1 MRARRRAPA
10 DQVPMPLPHQK
21 PIPPRER
28 LIFALDVADAD
39 AARRLAERLGDSV
52 VFYKLGLE
60 LAMAPGY
67 WELIDWFNARG
78 CKVFADLK
86 FHDIPATVQAAVRQV
101 ATRGAR
107 FCTLHAHRQIMDA
120 AVQVKGPMQLLGVT
134 VLTSFDRGDV
144 DELGTG
150 VEVEPLVLHRAR
162 QAQAAG
168 VDGIVCSGRELVA
181 LRAELGH
188 GLITVVPGIRPGSAS
203 TGSRPADDQKRT
215 MSAGDAFR
223 AGADYIVVGRPIR
236 DAADP
241 RAAAEG
247 LQATIAEVFG

>member
-1 MRARRRAPA
+1 
-10 DQVPMPLPHQK
+10 MPLPHQK

-28 LIFALDVADAD
+28 LIFALDVADVD
-39 AARRLAERLGDSV
+39 AAKRLAEKLGDSV

-86 FHDIPATVQAAVRQV
+86 FHDIPATVEAAVRQV
-101 ATRGAR
+101 AARGAH
-107 FCTLHAHRQIMDA
+107 FCTVHAHRQIMDA
-120 AVQVKGPMQLLGVT
+120 AVTAKGPLQLLGVT
-134 VLTSFDRGDV
+134 VLTSFDTSDV

-162 QAQAAG
+162 QALDAG
-168 VDGIVCSGRELVA
+168 VDGIVCSGHELA
-181 LRAELGH
+181 RLRAELGH
-188 GLITVVPGIRPGSAS
+188 RLITVVPGIRSDYASAK
-203 TGSRPADDQKRT
+203 GGGDDQKRT
-215 MSAGDAFR
+215 MSAGAAFR

-236 DAADP
+236 NAADP
-241 RAAAEG
+241 RAAA
-247 LQATIAEVFG
+247 LAIQATIAEAFG

>member
-1 MRARRRAPA
+1 
-10 DQVPMPLPHQK
+10 MPLLHQK
-21 PIPPRER
+21 PIPSRER
-28 LIFALDVADAD
+28 LIFAMDVADAD
-39 AARRLAERLGDSV
+39 AARRLADRLGDSV
-52 VFYKLGLE
+52 AFYKLGLE

-67 WELIDWFNARG
+67 WELIDWFNGRG
-78 CKVFADLK
+78 CQVFADLK
-86 FHDIPATVQAAVRQV
+86 FHDIPATVEAAVRQV
-101 ATRGAR
+101 AARGAR

-120 AVQVKGPMQLLGVT
+120 AVKARGSMQLLGVT

-144 DELGTG
+144 DELGLG

-168 VDGIVCSGRELVA
+168 VDGIVCSGHELVR

-188 GLITVVPGIRPGSAS
+188 GLITVVPGIRPDHAPP
-203 TGSRPADDQKRT
+203 TDDQKRT

-236 DAADP
+236 NAADP
-241 RAAAEG
+241 RAAA
-247 LQATIAEVFG
+247 LAIQATIAEVFG

>member
-1 MRARRRAPA
+1 
-10 DQVPMPLPHQK
+10 MPLPHQK

-28 LIFALDVADAD
+28 LIFAMDVADAD
-39 AARRLAERLGDSV
+39 EARRLADRLGDSV
-52 VFYKLGLE
+52 AFYKLGLE

-67 WELIDWFNARG
+67 WELIDWFGARG

-101 ATRGAR
+101 AARGAT

-120 AVQVKGPMQLLGVT
+120 AVKVKGPMQLLGVT

-150 VEVEPLVLHRAR
+150 VAVEPLVLHRAR

-168 VDGIVCSGRELVA
+168 VDGVVCSGLELA
-181 LRAELGH
+181 RIRAELGH
-188 GLITVVPGIRPGSAS
+188 GLITVVPGIRADDARG
-203 TGSRPADDQKRT
+203 GDDQKRT
-215 MSAGDAFR
+215 MGAGDAFR

-236 DAADP
+236 NAPDP
-241 RAAAEG
+241 RAAAQG
-247 LQATIAEVFG
+247 FQATIAEVFA

>member
-1 MRARRRAPA
+1 
-10 DQVPMPLPHQK
+10 MPLPHQK

-39 AARRLAERLGDSV
+39 AARRLADRLGDSV
-52 VFYKLGLE
+52 SFYKLGLE

-67 WELIDWFNARG
+67 WELIEWFGARG

-101 ATRGAR
+101 AARGAT

-120 AVQVKGPMQLLGVT
+120 AVKVKGPMQLLGVT

-144 DELGTG
+144 DELGKG

-168 VDGIVCSGRELVA
+168 VDGIVCSGRELA
-181 LRAELGH
+181 RIRAELGH
-188 GLITVVPGIRPGSAS
+188 GLITVVPGIRPDLAPGEA
-203 TGSRPADDQKRT
+203 PADDQKRT

-241 RAAAEG
+241 RAAALA

>member
-1 MRARRRAPA
+1 
-10 DQVPMPLPHQK
+10 MPLPHQK

-39 AARRLAERLGDSV
+39 AARRLADRLGDSV
-52 VFYKLGLE
+52 AFYKLGLE

-67 WELIDWFNARG
+67 WELIDWFGARG

-101 ATRGAR
+101 AARGAT

-120 AVQVKGPMQLLGVT
+120 AVKVKGPMQLLGVT
-134 VLTSFDRGDV
+134 VLTSFDRSDV

-150 VEVEPLVLHRAR
+150 VAVEPLVLHRAR

-168 VDGIVCSGRELVA
+168 VDGIVCSGHELA
-181 LRAELGH
+181 RLRAELGH
-188 GLITVVPGIRPGSAS
+188 GLITVVPGIRADDAKG
-203 TGSRPADDQKRT
+203 GDDQKRT

-241 RAAAEG
+241 RAAALG
-247 LQATIAEVFG
+247 LQRTIAEVFG